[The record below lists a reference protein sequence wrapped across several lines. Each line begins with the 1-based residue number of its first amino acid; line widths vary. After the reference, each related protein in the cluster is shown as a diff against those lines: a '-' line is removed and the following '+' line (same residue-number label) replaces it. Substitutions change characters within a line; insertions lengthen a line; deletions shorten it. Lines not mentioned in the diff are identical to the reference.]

1 MRVTTYTWDCSG
13 LTLVGTALSP
23 AAGPRD
29 YDRNSVALPTVA
41 VRGPF
46 SSYPLDDRGWGP
58 RYDTID
64 SRFVIAQSCAIC
76 FITTQHLIKGRKFT
90 SWNCLILI
98 VRKPDL
104 KLLFLA

>member
-1 MRVTTYTWDCSG
+1 MRVTTYTWDRSG

-46 SSYPLDDRGWGP
+46 SSYPLDDRGQGP
-58 RYDTID
+58 GTIP
-64 SRFVIAQSCAIC
+64 SIAALSSLKAVLFV
-76 FITTQHLIKGRKFT
+76 
-90 SWNCLILI
+90 
-98 VRKPDL
+98 
-104 KLLFLA
+104 LLQRNR